1 MAVTAQTE
9 LFSEQEWCLL
19 QQQLGLPRRQAQIVK
34 QIMHGKSDK
43 QIAGELGISLP
54 TVRTH
59 MSRVFR
65 RFDLSDRVELILH
78 VFSCL
83 RECDVAHHS

>member
-1 MAVTAQTE
+1 MVVTTQTE
-9 LFSEQEWCLL
+9 LLSEQEWTQLKEE
-19 QQQLGLPRRQAQIVK
+19 LGLPPRQAEIV
-34 QIMHGKSDK
+34 QHLVRGQSDK
-43 QIAGELGISLP
+43 QIARELGISLP

-78 VFSCL
+78 VFTCL
-83 RECDVAHHS
+83 RQHGAGES